1 MQEKEDE
8 LHTKDKV
15 FLSTNV
21 TFQPTHVSEDGDN
34 ILETQPFHPTMDI
47 HDHQRQIQLMP

>member
-1 MQEKEDE
+1 MREKEDE